1 MNDYIQ
7 LTNISKTFG
16 KQTVLQPL
24 TMGFEEGMIHGIIGR
39 NGSGKTVL
47 MKMILG
53 ILHPTTGTV
62 IVGDKRIGKDVDFPE
77 SAGAIIETI
86 EFIPYMSAYQN
97 LADIAAMRG
106 NLSKTQIKEVLE
118 MVGLGNVGGK
128 HVSKFSMGMRQRLAI
143 AQAVMESPKLL
154 ILDEPTAGLDP
165 KERVK
170 FRNLIS
176 SFAENKIVIL
186 STHIVTDVEYI
197 ADEIL
202 VIKGGALLKK
212 GAEST
217 IIQEISG
224 KVWECRVTRQ
234 EAERL
239 ENRFTV
245 CNSKTENGE
254 AVLRIVSDSKPCD
267 TAVSVSPCLED
278 LYLYYF
284 HGEV

>member
-1 MNDYIQ
+1 MSDYIQ

-53 ILHPTTGTV
+53 ILQPTTGTV

-118 MVGLGNVGGK
+118 MVGLGNVGEK

-154 ILDEPTAGLDP
+154 ILDEPMNGMDEKGVEEMRQLILARKAAGTT
-165 KERVK
+165 
-170 FRNLIS
+170 I
-176 SFAENKIVIL
+176 IL
-186 STHIVTDVEYI
+186 SSHNIEDI
-197 ADEIL
+197 RIL
-202 VIKGGALLKK
+202 CDQVY
-212 GAEST
+212 
-217 IIQEISG
+217 
-224 KVWECRVTRQ
+224 
-234 EAERL
+234 
-239 ENRFTV
+239 
-245 CNSKTENGE
+245 
-254 AVLRIVSDSKPCD
+254 RIDAGVVMRK
-267 TAVSVSPCLED
+267 
-278 LYLYYF
+278 
-284 HGEV
+284 

>member
-53 ILHPTTGTV
+53 ILQPTTGTV

-77 SAGAIIETI
+77 SVGAIIETI

-118 MVGLGNVGGK
+118 MVGLGNVGRK

-154 ILDEPTAGLDP
+154 ILDEPMNGMDEKGVEEMRRLILARKAAGTT
-165 KERVK
+165 
-170 FRNLIS
+170 I
-176 SFAENKIVIL
+176 IL
-186 STHIVTDVEYI
+186 SSHNIEDIRILCDQVYRIDAGVVMREVE
-197 ADEIL
+197 
-202 VIKGGALLKK
+202 
-212 GAEST
+212 
-217 IIQEISG
+217 
-224 KVWECRVTRQ
+224 
-234 EAERL
+234 
-239 ENRFTV
+239 
-245 CNSKTENGE
+245 
-254 AVLRIVSDSKPCD
+254 
-267 TAVSVSPCLED
+267 
-278 LYLYYF
+278 
-284 HGEV
+284 

>member
-62 IVGDKRIGKDVDFPE
+62 IVGDKRIGQDVDFPE

-154 ILDEPTAGLDP
+154 ILDEPMNGMDEKGVEEMRRLILARKAAGTT
-165 KERVK
+165 
-170 FRNLIS
+170 I
-176 SFAENKIVIL
+176 IL
-186 STHIVTDVEYI
+186 SSHNIEDIRILCDQVYRIDAGVVMREVE
-197 ADEIL
+197 
-202 VIKGGALLKK
+202 
-212 GAEST
+212 
-217 IIQEISG
+217 
-224 KVWECRVTRQ
+224 
-234 EAERL
+234 
-239 ENRFTV
+239 
-245 CNSKTENGE
+245 
-254 AVLRIVSDSKPCD
+254 
-267 TAVSVSPCLED
+267 
-278 LYLYYF
+278 
-284 HGEV
+284 

>member
-1 MNDYIQ
+1 MSDYIQ

-53 ILHPTTGTV
+53 ILQPTTGTV

-86 EFIPYMSAYQN
+86 EFISYMSAYQN

-118 MVGLGNVGGK
+118 MVGLGNVGRK

-154 ILDEPTAGLDP
+154 ILDEPMNGMDEKGVEEMRRLILARKAAGTT
-165 KERVK
+165 
-170 FRNLIS
+170 I
-176 SFAENKIVIL
+176 IL
-186 STHIVTDVEYI
+186 SSHNIEDI
-197 ADEIL
+197 RIL
-202 VIKGGALLKK
+202 CDQVY
-212 GAEST
+212 
-217 IIQEISG
+217 
-224 KVWECRVTRQ
+224 
-234 EAERL
+234 
-239 ENRFTV
+239 
-245 CNSKTENGE
+245 
-254 AVLRIVSDSKPCD
+254 RIDAGV
-267 TAVSVSPCLED
+267 VRR
-278 LYLYYF
+278 
-284 HGEV
+284 

>member
-1 MNDYIQ
+1 MSDYIQ

-53 ILHPTTGTV
+53 ILQPTTGTV

-118 MVGLGNVGGK
+118 MVGLGNVGRK

-154 ILDEPTAGLDP
+154 ILDEPMNGMDEKGVEEMRRLILARKAAGTT
-165 KERVK
+165 
-170 FRNLIS
+170 I
-176 SFAENKIVIL
+176 IL
-186 STHIVTDVEYI
+186 SSHNIEDIRISCDQVYRIDAGVVMR
-197 ADEIL
+197 EI
-202 VIKGGALLKK
+202 
-212 GAEST
+212 E
-217 IIQEISG
+217 
-224 KVWECRVTRQ
+224 
-234 EAERL
+234 
-239 ENRFTV
+239 
-245 CNSKTENGE
+245 
-254 AVLRIVSDSKPCD
+254 
-267 TAVSVSPCLED
+267 
-278 LYLYYF
+278 
-284 HGEV
+284 

>member
-53 ILHPTTGTV
+53 ILQPTTGTV

-118 MVGLGNVGGK
+118 MVGLGNVGRK

-154 ILDEPTAGLDP
+154 ILDESMNGMDEKGVEEMRRLILARKAAGTT
-165 KERVK
+165 
-170 FRNLIS
+170 I
-176 SFAENKIVIL
+176 IL
-186 STHIVTDVEYI
+186 SSHNIEDIRILCDQVYRIDAGVVMREVE
-197 ADEIL
+197 
-202 VIKGGALLKK
+202 
-212 GAEST
+212 
-217 IIQEISG
+217 
-224 KVWECRVTRQ
+224 
-234 EAERL
+234 
-239 ENRFTV
+239 
-245 CNSKTENGE
+245 
-254 AVLRIVSDSKPCD
+254 
-267 TAVSVSPCLED
+267 
-278 LYLYYF
+278 
-284 HGEV
+284 

>member
-1 MNDYIQ
+1 MSDYIQ

-53 ILHPTTGTV
+53 ILQPTTGTV

-97 LADIAAMRG
+97 LADIAAMHG
-106 NLSKTQIKEVLE
+106 NLSKTQLKEVLE
-118 MVGLGNVGGK
+118 MVGLGNVGRK

-154 ILDEPTAGLDP
+154 ILDEPMNGMDEKGVEEMRRLILARKAAGTT
-165 KERVK
+165 
-170 FRNLIS
+170 I
-176 SFAENKIVIL
+176 IL
-186 STHIVTDVEYI
+186 SSHNIEDIRILCDQVYRIDAGVVMREVE
-197 ADEIL
+197 
-202 VIKGGALLKK
+202 
-212 GAEST
+212 
-217 IIQEISG
+217 
-224 KVWECRVTRQ
+224 
-234 EAERL
+234 
-239 ENRFTV
+239 
-245 CNSKTENGE
+245 
-254 AVLRIVSDSKPCD
+254 
-267 TAVSVSPCLED
+267 
-278 LYLYYF
+278 
-284 HGEV
+284 

>member
-1 MNDYIQ
+1 MSDYIQ

-39 NGSGKTVL
+39 NGSGKTVF

-53 ILHPTTGTV
+53 ILQPTTGTV

-118 MVGLGNVGGK
+118 MVGLGNVGRK

-154 ILDEPTAGLDP
+154 ILDEPMNGMDEKGVEEMRRLILARKAAGTT
-165 KERVK
+165 
-170 FRNLIS
+170 I
-176 SFAENKIVIL
+176 IL
-186 STHIVTDVEYI
+186 SSHNIEDIRILCDQVYRIDAGVVMREVE
-197 ADEIL
+197 
-202 VIKGGALLKK
+202 
-212 GAEST
+212 
-217 IIQEISG
+217 
-224 KVWECRVTRQ
+224 
-234 EAERL
+234 
-239 ENRFTV
+239 
-245 CNSKTENGE
+245 
-254 AVLRIVSDSKPCD
+254 
-267 TAVSVSPCLED
+267 
-278 LYLYYF
+278 
-284 HGEV
+284 

>member
-1 MNDYIQ
+1 MSDYIQ

-53 ILHPTTGTV
+53 ILQPTTGTV

-118 MVGLGNVGGK
+118 MVGLGNVGRK

-154 ILDEPTAGLDP
+154 ILDELMNGMDEKGVEEMRRLILARKAAGTT
-165 KERVK
+165 
-170 FRNLIS
+170 I
-176 SFAENKIVIL
+176 IL
-186 STHIVTDVEYI
+186 SSHNIEDIRILCDQVYRIDAGVVMREVE
-197 ADEIL
+197 
-202 VIKGGALLKK
+202 
-212 GAEST
+212 
-217 IIQEISG
+217 
-224 KVWECRVTRQ
+224 
-234 EAERL
+234 
-239 ENRFTV
+239 
-245 CNSKTENGE
+245 
-254 AVLRIVSDSKPCD
+254 
-267 TAVSVSPCLED
+267 
-278 LYLYYF
+278 
-284 HGEV
+284 

>member
-1 MNDYIQ
+1 MSDYIQ

-53 ILHPTTGTV
+53 ILQPTTGTV

-118 MVGLGNVGGK
+118 MVGLGNVGRK

-154 ILDEPTAGLDP
+154 ILDEPMNGMDEKGLEEMRRLILARKAAGTT
-165 KERVK
+165 
-170 FRNLIS
+170 I
-176 SFAENKIVIL
+176 IL
-186 STHIVTDVEYI
+186 SSHNIEDIRILCDQVYRIDAGVVMREVE
-197 ADEIL
+197 
-202 VIKGGALLKK
+202 
-212 GAEST
+212 
-217 IIQEISG
+217 
-224 KVWECRVTRQ
+224 
-234 EAERL
+234 
-239 ENRFTV
+239 
-245 CNSKTENGE
+245 
-254 AVLRIVSDSKPCD
+254 
-267 TAVSVSPCLED
+267 
-278 LYLYYF
+278 
-284 HGEV
+284 

>member
-1 MNDYIQ
+1 MSDYIQ

-24 TMGFEEGMIHGIIGR
+24 TMGFEEEMIHGIIGR

-53 ILHPTTGTV
+53 ILQPTTGTV

-118 MVGLGNVGGK
+118 MVGLGNVGRK

-154 ILDEPTAGLDP
+154 ILDEPMNGMDEKGVEEMRRLILARKAAGTT
-165 KERVK
+165 
-170 FRNLIS
+170 I
-176 SFAENKIVIL
+176 IL
-186 STHIVTDVEYI
+186 SSHNIEDIRILCDQVYRIDAGVVMREVE
-197 ADEIL
+197 
-202 VIKGGALLKK
+202 
-212 GAEST
+212 
-217 IIQEISG
+217 
-224 KVWECRVTRQ
+224 
-234 EAERL
+234 
-239 ENRFTV
+239 
-245 CNSKTENGE
+245 
-254 AVLRIVSDSKPCD
+254 
-267 TAVSVSPCLED
+267 
-278 LYLYYF
+278 
-284 HGEV
+284 

>member
-53 ILHPTTGTV
+53 ILQPTTGTV

-118 MVGLGNVGGK
+118 MVGLGNVGRK

-143 AQAVMESPKLL
+143 AQAVMESPKIL
-154 ILDEPTAGLDP
+154 ILDEPMNGMDEKGVEEMRRLILARKAAGTT
-165 KERVK
+165 
-170 FRNLIS
+170 I
-176 SFAENKIVIL
+176 IL
-186 STHIVTDVEYI
+186 SSHNIEDIRILCDQVYRIDAGVVMREVE
-197 ADEIL
+197 
-202 VIKGGALLKK
+202 
-212 GAEST
+212 
-217 IIQEISG
+217 
-224 KVWECRVTRQ
+224 
-234 EAERL
+234 
-239 ENRFTV
+239 
-245 CNSKTENGE
+245 
-254 AVLRIVSDSKPCD
+254 
-267 TAVSVSPCLED
+267 
-278 LYLYYF
+278 
-284 HGEV
+284 

>member
-1 MNDYIQ
+1 MSDYIQ

-53 ILHPTTGTV
+53 ILQPTTGTV

-86 EFIPYMSAYQN
+86 EFITYMSAYQN

-118 MVGLGNVGGK
+118 MVGLGNVGRK

-154 ILDEPTAGLDP
+154 ILDEPMNGMDEKGVEEMRRLILARKAAGTT
-165 KERVK
+165 
-170 FRNLIS
+170 I
-176 SFAENKIVIL
+176 IL
-186 STHIVTDVEYI
+186 SSHNIEDI
-197 ADEIL
+197 RIL
-202 VIKGGALLKK
+202 CDQVY
-212 GAEST
+212 
-217 IIQEISG
+217 
-224 KVWECRVTRQ
+224 
-234 EAERL
+234 
-239 ENRFTV
+239 
-245 CNSKTENGE
+245 
-254 AVLRIVSDSKPCD
+254 RIDAGV
-267 TAVSVSPCLED
+267 VRR
-278 LYLYYF
+278 
-284 HGEV
+284 

>member
-53 ILHPTTGTV
+53 ILQPTTGTV

-77 SAGAIIETI
+77 IAGAIIETI

-118 MVGLGNVGGK
+118 MVGLGNVGRK

-154 ILDEPTAGLDP
+154 ILDEPMNGMDEKGVEEMRRLILARKAAGTT
-165 KERVK
+165 
-170 FRNLIS
+170 I
-176 SFAENKIVIL
+176 IL
-186 STHIVTDVEYI
+186 SSHNIEDIRILCDQVYRIDAGVVMREVE
-197 ADEIL
+197 
-202 VIKGGALLKK
+202 
-212 GAEST
+212 
-217 IIQEISG
+217 
-224 KVWECRVTRQ
+224 
-234 EAERL
+234 
-239 ENRFTV
+239 
-245 CNSKTENGE
+245 
-254 AVLRIVSDSKPCD
+254 
-267 TAVSVSPCLED
+267 
-278 LYLYYF
+278 
-284 HGEV
+284 

>member
-53 ILHPTTGTV
+53 ILQPTTGTV

-118 MVGLGNVGGK
+118 MVGLGNVGRK

-154 ILDEPTAGLDP
+154 ILDEPMNGMDEKGVEEMRRLILARKAAGTT
-165 KERVK
+165 
-170 FRNLIS
+170 I
-176 SFAENKIVIL
+176 IL
-186 STHIVTDVEYI
+186 SSHNIEDIRILGDQVYRIDAGVVMREVE
-197 ADEIL
+197 
-202 VIKGGALLKK
+202 
-212 GAEST
+212 
-217 IIQEISG
+217 
-224 KVWECRVTRQ
+224 
-234 EAERL
+234 
-239 ENRFTV
+239 
-245 CNSKTENGE
+245 
-254 AVLRIVSDSKPCD
+254 
-267 TAVSVSPCLED
+267 
-278 LYLYYF
+278 
-284 HGEV
+284 

>member
-1 MNDYIQ
+1 MSDYIQ

-53 ILHPTTGTV
+53 ILQPTTGTV

-118 MVGLGNVGGK
+118 MVGLGNVGRK

-143 AQAVMESPKLL
+143 AQAVMESPKIL
-154 ILDEPTAGLDP
+154 ILDEPMNGMDEKGVEEMRRLILARKAAGTT
-165 KERVK
+165 
-170 FRNLIS
+170 I
-176 SFAENKIVIL
+176 IL
-186 STHIVTDVEYI
+186 SSHNIEDIRILCDQVYRIDAGVVKREVE
-197 ADEIL
+197 
-202 VIKGGALLKK
+202 
-212 GAEST
+212 
-217 IIQEISG
+217 
-224 KVWECRVTRQ
+224 
-234 EAERL
+234 
-239 ENRFTV
+239 
-245 CNSKTENGE
+245 
-254 AVLRIVSDSKPCD
+254 
-267 TAVSVSPCLED
+267 
-278 LYLYYF
+278 
-284 HGEV
+284 

>member
-1 MNDYIQ
+1 MSDYIQ

-53 ILHPTTGTV
+53 ILQPTTGTV

-77 SAGAIIETI
+77 SAGAIVETI

-118 MVGLGNVGGK
+118 MVGLGNVGRK

-154 ILDEPTAGLDP
+154 ILDEPMNGMDEKGVEEMRRLILARKAAGTT
-165 KERVK
+165 
-170 FRNLIS
+170 I
-176 SFAENKIVIL
+176 IL
-186 STHIVTDVEYI
+186 SSHNIEDIRILCDQVYRIDAGVVMREVE
-197 ADEIL
+197 
-202 VIKGGALLKK
+202 
-212 GAEST
+212 
-217 IIQEISG
+217 
-224 KVWECRVTRQ
+224 
-234 EAERL
+234 
-239 ENRFTV
+239 
-245 CNSKTENGE
+245 
-254 AVLRIVSDSKPCD
+254 
-267 TAVSVSPCLED
+267 
-278 LYLYYF
+278 
-284 HGEV
+284 

>member
-1 MNDYIQ
+1 MSDYIQ

-24 TMGFEEGMIHGIIGR
+24 TRGFEEGMIHGIIGR

-53 ILHPTTGTV
+53 ILQPTTGTV

-118 MVGLGNVGGK
+118 MVGLGNVGRK

-154 ILDEPTAGLDP
+154 ILDEPMNGMDEKGVEEMRRLILARKAAGTT
-165 KERVK
+165 
-170 FRNLIS
+170 I
-176 SFAENKIVIL
+176 IL
-186 STHIVTDVEYI
+186 SSHNIEDIRILCDQVYRIDAGVVMREVE
-197 ADEIL
+197 
-202 VIKGGALLKK
+202 
-212 GAEST
+212 
-217 IIQEISG
+217 
-224 KVWECRVTRQ
+224 
-234 EAERL
+234 
-239 ENRFTV
+239 
-245 CNSKTENGE
+245 
-254 AVLRIVSDSKPCD
+254 
-267 TAVSVSPCLED
+267 
-278 LYLYYF
+278 
-284 HGEV
+284 

>member
-1 MNDYIQ
+1 MSDYIQ

-53 ILHPTTGTV
+53 ILQPTTGTV
-62 IVGDKRIGKDVDFPE
+62 IVGDKRIGKDVDFLE

-118 MVGLGNVGGK
+118 MVGLGNVGRK

-154 ILDEPTAGLDP
+154 ILDEPMNGMDEKGVEEMRQLILARKAAGTT
-165 KERVK
+165 
-170 FRNLIS
+170 I
-176 SFAENKIVIL
+176 IL
-186 STHIVTDVEYI
+186 SSHNIEDI
-197 ADEIL
+197 RIL
-202 VIKGGALLKK
+202 CDQVY
-212 GAEST
+212 
-217 IIQEISG
+217 
-224 KVWECRVTRQ
+224 
-234 EAERL
+234 
-239 ENRFTV
+239 
-245 CNSKTENGE
+245 
-254 AVLRIVSDSKPCD
+254 RIDAGVVMRK
-267 TAVSVSPCLED
+267 
-278 LYLYYF
+278 
-284 HGEV
+284 

>member
-53 ILHPTTGTV
+53 ILQPTTGTV

-118 MVGLGNVGGK
+118 MVGLGNVGRK

-154 ILDEPTAGLDP
+154 ILDEPINGMDEKGVEEMRRLILARKAAGTT
-165 KERVK
+165 
-170 FRNLIS
+170 I
-176 SFAENKIVIL
+176 IL
-186 STHIVTDVEYI
+186 SSHNIEDIRILCDQVYRIDAGVVMREVE
-197 ADEIL
+197 
-202 VIKGGALLKK
+202 
-212 GAEST
+212 
-217 IIQEISG
+217 
-224 KVWECRVTRQ
+224 
-234 EAERL
+234 
-239 ENRFTV
+239 
-245 CNSKTENGE
+245 
-254 AVLRIVSDSKPCD
+254 
-267 TAVSVSPCLED
+267 
-278 LYLYYF
+278 
-284 HGEV
+284 

>member
-1 MNDYIQ
+1 MSDYIQ

-53 ILHPTTGTV
+53 ILQPTTGTV

-97 LADIAAMRG
+97 LADIAAIRG

-118 MVGLGNVGGK
+118 MVGLGNVGRK

-154 ILDEPTAGLDP
+154 ILDEPMNGMDEKGVEEMRRLILARKAAGTT
-165 KERVK
+165 
-170 FRNLIS
+170 I
-176 SFAENKIVIL
+176 IL
-186 STHIVTDVEYI
+186 SSHNIEDIRILCDQVYRIDAGVVMREVE
-197 ADEIL
+197 
-202 VIKGGALLKK
+202 
-212 GAEST
+212 
-217 IIQEISG
+217 
-224 KVWECRVTRQ
+224 
-234 EAERL
+234 
-239 ENRFTV
+239 
-245 CNSKTENGE
+245 
-254 AVLRIVSDSKPCD
+254 
-267 TAVSVSPCLED
+267 
-278 LYLYYF
+278 
-284 HGEV
+284 

>member
-1 MNDYIQ
+1 MSDYIQ
-7 LTNISKTFG
+7 LTNISKTFE

-53 ILHPTTGTV
+53 ILQPTTGTV

-118 MVGLGNVGGK
+118 MVGLGNVGRK

-154 ILDEPTAGLDP
+154 ILDEPMNGMDEKGVEEMRRLILARKAAGTT
-165 KERVK
+165 
-170 FRNLIS
+170 I
-176 SFAENKIVIL
+176 IL
-186 STHIVTDVEYI
+186 SSHNIEDIRILCDQVYRIDAGVVMREVE
-197 ADEIL
+197 
-202 VIKGGALLKK
+202 
-212 GAEST
+212 
-217 IIQEISG
+217 
-224 KVWECRVTRQ
+224 
-234 EAERL
+234 
-239 ENRFTV
+239 
-245 CNSKTENGE
+245 
-254 AVLRIVSDSKPCD
+254 
-267 TAVSVSPCLED
+267 
-278 LYLYYF
+278 
-284 HGEV
+284 

>member
-1 MNDYIQ
+1 MSDYIQ

-53 ILHPTTGTV
+53 ILQPTTGTV

-97 LADIAAMRG
+97 LADIAAMRC

-118 MVGLGNVGGK
+118 MVGLGNVGRK

-154 ILDEPTAGLDP
+154 ILDEPMNGMDEKGVEEMRRLILARKAAGTT
-165 KERVK
+165 
-170 FRNLIS
+170 I
-176 SFAENKIVIL
+176 IL
-186 STHIVTDVEYI
+186 SSHNIEDIRILCDQVYRIDAGVVMREVE
-197 ADEIL
+197 
-202 VIKGGALLKK
+202 
-212 GAEST
+212 
-217 IIQEISG
+217 
-224 KVWECRVTRQ
+224 
-234 EAERL
+234 
-239 ENRFTV
+239 
-245 CNSKTENGE
+245 
-254 AVLRIVSDSKPCD
+254 
-267 TAVSVSPCLED
+267 
-278 LYLYYF
+278 
-284 HGEV
+284 

>member
-1 MNDYIQ
+1 MSDYIQ

-53 ILHPTTGTV
+53 ILQPTTGTV

-106 NLSKTQIKEVLE
+106 NLSKVQIKEVLE
-118 MVGLGNVGGK
+118 MVGLGNVGRK

-154 ILDEPTAGLDP
+154 ILDEPMNGMDEKGVEEMRRLILARKAAGTT
-165 KERVK
+165 
-170 FRNLIS
+170 I
-176 SFAENKIVIL
+176 IL
-186 STHIVTDVEYI
+186 SSHNIEDIRILCDQVYRIDAGVVMREVE
-197 ADEIL
+197 
-202 VIKGGALLKK
+202 
-212 GAEST
+212 
-217 IIQEISG
+217 
-224 KVWECRVTRQ
+224 
-234 EAERL
+234 
-239 ENRFTV
+239 
-245 CNSKTENGE
+245 
-254 AVLRIVSDSKPCD
+254 
-267 TAVSVSPCLED
+267 
-278 LYLYYF
+278 
-284 HGEV
+284 

>member
-1 MNDYIQ
+1 MSDYIQ

-53 ILHPTTGTV
+53 ILQPTTGTV

-154 ILDEPTAGLDP
+154 ILDEPMNGMDEKGVEEMRQLILARKAAGTT
-165 KERVK
+165 
-170 FRNLIS
+170 I
-176 SFAENKIVIL
+176 IL
-186 STHIVTDVEYI
+186 SSHNIEYI
-197 ADEIL
+197 RIL
-202 VIKGGALLKK
+202 CDQVY
-212 GAEST
+212 
-217 IIQEISG
+217 
-224 KVWECRVTRQ
+224 
-234 EAERL
+234 
-239 ENRFTV
+239 
-245 CNSKTENGE
+245 
-254 AVLRIVSDSKPCD
+254 RIDAGVVMRK
-267 TAVSVSPCLED
+267 
-278 LYLYYF
+278 
-284 HGEV
+284 

>member
-1 MNDYIQ
+1 MSDYIQ

-53 ILHPTTGTV
+53 ILQPTTGTV

-86 EFIPYMSAYQN
+86 EFIPYMSVYQN

-118 MVGLGNVGGK
+118 MVGLGNVGRK

-154 ILDEPTAGLDP
+154 ILDEPMNGMDEKGVEEMRRLILARKAAGTT
-165 KERVK
+165 
-170 FRNLIS
+170 I
-176 SFAENKIVIL
+176 IL
-186 STHIVTDVEYI
+186 SSHNIEDIRILCDQVYRIDAGVVMREVE
-197 ADEIL
+197 
-202 VIKGGALLKK
+202 
-212 GAEST
+212 
-217 IIQEISG
+217 
-224 KVWECRVTRQ
+224 
-234 EAERL
+234 
-239 ENRFTV
+239 
-245 CNSKTENGE
+245 
-254 AVLRIVSDSKPCD
+254 
-267 TAVSVSPCLED
+267 
-278 LYLYYF
+278 
-284 HGEV
+284 

>member
-1 MNDYIQ
+1 MSDYIQ

-53 ILHPTTGTV
+53 ILQPTTGTV

-86 EFIPYMSAYQN
+86 EFLPYMSAYQN

-118 MVGLGNVGGK
+118 MVGLGNVGRK

-154 ILDEPTAGLDP
+154 ILDEPMNGMDEKGVEEMRRLILARKAAGTT
-165 KERVK
+165 
-170 FRNLIS
+170 I
-176 SFAENKIVIL
+176 IL
-186 STHIVTDVEYI
+186 SSHNIEDI
-197 ADEIL
+197 RIL
-202 VIKGGALLKK
+202 CDQVY
-212 GAEST
+212 
-217 IIQEISG
+217 
-224 KVWECRVTRQ
+224 
-234 EAERL
+234 
-239 ENRFTV
+239 
-245 CNSKTENGE
+245 
-254 AVLRIVSDSKPCD
+254 RIDAGV
-267 TAVSVSPCLED
+267 VRR
-278 LYLYYF
+278 
-284 HGEV
+284 

>member
-1 MNDYIQ
+1 MSDYIQ

-53 ILHPTTGTV
+53 ILQPTTGTV

-118 MVGLGNVGGK
+118 MVGLGNVGRK

-143 AQAVMESPKLL
+143 AQAVMESPKIL
-154 ILDEPTAGLDP
+154 ILDEPMNGMDEKGVEEMRRLILARKAAGTT
-165 KERVK
+165 
-170 FRNLIS
+170 I
-176 SFAENKIVIL
+176 IL
-186 STHIVTDVEYI
+186 SSHNIEDI
-197 ADEIL
+197 RIL
-202 VIKGGALLKK
+202 CDQVYRID
-212 GAEST
+212 AELS
-217 IIQEISG
+217 
-224 KVWECRVTRQ
+224 
-234 EAERL
+234 
-239 ENRFTV
+239 
-245 CNSKTENGE
+245 
-254 AVLRIVSDSKPCD
+254 
-267 TAVSVSPCLED
+267 
-278 LYLYYF
+278 
-284 HGEV
+284 

>member
-1 MNDYIQ
+1 MSDYIQ

-53 ILHPTTGTV
+53 ILQPTTGTV

-118 MVGLGNVGGK
+118 MVGLGNVGRK

-143 AQAVMESPKLL
+143 AQAVMESLKLL
-154 ILDEPTAGLDP
+154 ILDEPMNGMDEKGVEEMRRLILARKAAGTT
-165 KERVK
+165 
-170 FRNLIS
+170 I
-176 SFAENKIVIL
+176 IL
-186 STHIVTDVEYI
+186 SSHNIEDI
-197 ADEIL
+197 RIL
-202 VIKGGALLKK
+202 CDQVY
-212 GAEST
+212 
-217 IIQEISG
+217 
-224 KVWECRVTRQ
+224 
-234 EAERL
+234 
-239 ENRFTV
+239 
-245 CNSKTENGE
+245 
-254 AVLRIVSDSKPCD
+254 RIDAGV
-267 TAVSVSPCLED
+267 VRR
-278 LYLYYF
+278 
-284 HGEV
+284 

>member
-1 MNDYIQ
+1 MSDYIQ

-53 ILHPTTGTV
+53 ILQPTTGTV

-118 MVGLGNVGGK
+118 MVGLGNVGRK

-154 ILDEPTAGLDP
+154 ILDEPMIGMDEKGVEEMRRLILARKAAGTT
-165 KERVK
+165 
-170 FRNLIS
+170 I
-176 SFAENKIVIL
+176 IL
-186 STHIVTDVEYI
+186 SSHNIEDIRILCDQVYRIDAGVVMREVE
-197 ADEIL
+197 
-202 VIKGGALLKK
+202 
-212 GAEST
+212 
-217 IIQEISG
+217 
-224 KVWECRVTRQ
+224 
-234 EAERL
+234 
-239 ENRFTV
+239 
-245 CNSKTENGE
+245 
-254 AVLRIVSDSKPCD
+254 
-267 TAVSVSPCLED
+267 
-278 LYLYYF
+278 
-284 HGEV
+284 

>member
-1 MNDYIQ
+1 MSDYIQ

-53 ILHPTTGTV
+53 ILQPTTGTV

-118 MVGLGNVGGK
+118 MVGLGNVGRK
-128 HVSKFSMGMRQRLAI
+128 HVSKFSMGMRHRLAI

-154 ILDEPTAGLDP
+154 ILDEPMNGMDERGVEEMRRLILARKAAGTT
-165 KERVK
+165 
-170 FRNLIS
+170 I
-176 SFAENKIVIL
+176 IL
-186 STHIVTDVEYI
+186 SSHNIEDIRILCDQVYRIDAGVVMREVE
-197 ADEIL
+197 
-202 VIKGGALLKK
+202 
-212 GAEST
+212 
-217 IIQEISG
+217 
-224 KVWECRVTRQ
+224 
-234 EAERL
+234 
-239 ENRFTV
+239 
-245 CNSKTENGE
+245 
-254 AVLRIVSDSKPCD
+254 
-267 TAVSVSPCLED
+267 
-278 LYLYYF
+278 
-284 HGEV
+284 

>member
-1 MNDYIQ
+1 MSDYIQ

-53 ILHPTTGTV
+53 ILQPTTGTV

-118 MVGLGNVGGK
+118 MVGLGYVGGK

-154 ILDEPTAGLDP
+154 ILDEPMNGMDEKGVEEMRQLILARKAAGTT
-165 KERVK
+165 
-170 FRNLIS
+170 I
-176 SFAENKIVIL
+176 IL
-186 STHIVTDVEYI
+186 SSHNIEDI
-197 ADEIL
+197 RIL
-202 VIKGGALLKK
+202 CDQVY
-212 GAEST
+212 
-217 IIQEISG
+217 
-224 KVWECRVTRQ
+224 
-234 EAERL
+234 
-239 ENRFTV
+239 
-245 CNSKTENGE
+245 
-254 AVLRIVSDSKPCD
+254 RIDAGVVMRK
-267 TAVSVSPCLED
+267 
-278 LYLYYF
+278 
-284 HGEV
+284 

>member
-1 MNDYIQ
+1 MTCMSDYIQ

-53 ILHPTTGTV
+53 ILQPTTGTV

-106 NLSKTQIKEVLE
+106 NLSKTQIKEVLD
-118 MVGLGNVGGK
+118 MVGLGNVGRK

-154 ILDEPTAGLDP
+154 ILDEPMNGMDEKGVEEMRRLILARKAAGTT
-165 KERVK
+165 
-170 FRNLIS
+170 I
-176 SFAENKIVIL
+176 IL
-186 STHIVTDVEYI
+186 SSHNIEDIRILCDQVYRIDAGVVMREVE
-197 ADEIL
+197 
-202 VIKGGALLKK
+202 
-212 GAEST
+212 
-217 IIQEISG
+217 
-224 KVWECRVTRQ
+224 
-234 EAERL
+234 
-239 ENRFTV
+239 
-245 CNSKTENGE
+245 
-254 AVLRIVSDSKPCD
+254 
-267 TAVSVSPCLED
+267 
-278 LYLYYF
+278 
-284 HGEV
+284 

>member
-1 MNDYIQ
+1 MSDYIQ

-53 ILHPTTGTV
+53 ILQPTTGTV

-154 ILDEPTAGLDP
+154 ILDEPMNGMDEKGVEEMRRLILARKAAGTT
-165 KERVK
+165 
-170 FRNLIS
+170 I
-176 SFAENKIVIL
+176 IL
-186 STHIVTDVEYI
+186 SSHNIEDIRILRDQVYRIDAGVVMREVE
-197 ADEIL
+197 
-202 VIKGGALLKK
+202 
-212 GAEST
+212 
-217 IIQEISG
+217 
-224 KVWECRVTRQ
+224 
-234 EAERL
+234 
-239 ENRFTV
+239 
-245 CNSKTENGE
+245 
-254 AVLRIVSDSKPCD
+254 
-267 TAVSVSPCLED
+267 
-278 LYLYYF
+278 
-284 HGEV
+284 

>member
-1 MNDYIQ
+1 MSDYIQ

-53 ILHPTTGTV
+53 ILQPATGTV

-118 MVGLGNVGGK
+118 MVGLGNVGRK

-154 ILDEPTAGLDP
+154 ILDEPMNGMDEKGVEEMRRLILARKAAGTT
-165 KERVK
+165 
-170 FRNLIS
+170 I
-176 SFAENKIVIL
+176 IL
-186 STHIVTDVEYI
+186 SSHNIEDIRILCDQVYRIDAGVVMREVE
-197 ADEIL
+197 
-202 VIKGGALLKK
+202 
-212 GAEST
+212 
-217 IIQEISG
+217 
-224 KVWECRVTRQ
+224 
-234 EAERL
+234 
-239 ENRFTV
+239 
-245 CNSKTENGE
+245 
-254 AVLRIVSDSKPCD
+254 
-267 TAVSVSPCLED
+267 
-278 LYLYYF
+278 
-284 HGEV
+284 

>member
-53 ILHPTTGTV
+53 ILQPTTGTV

-97 LADIAAMRG
+97 LADIAAMHG

-118 MVGLGNVGGK
+118 MVGLGNVGRK

-143 AQAVMESPKLL
+143 AQAVMESPKIL
-154 ILDEPTAGLDP
+154 ILDEPMNGMDEKGVEEMRRLILARKAAGTT
-165 KERVK
+165 
-170 FRNLIS
+170 I
-176 SFAENKIVIL
+176 IL
-186 STHIVTDVEYI
+186 SSHNIEDIRILCDQVYRIDAGVVMREVE
-197 ADEIL
+197 
-202 VIKGGALLKK
+202 
-212 GAEST
+212 
-217 IIQEISG
+217 
-224 KVWECRVTRQ
+224 
-234 EAERL
+234 
-239 ENRFTV
+239 
-245 CNSKTENGE
+245 
-254 AVLRIVSDSKPCD
+254 
-267 TAVSVSPCLED
+267 
-278 LYLYYF
+278 
-284 HGEV
+284 

>member
-53 ILHPTTGTV
+53 ILQPTTGTV

-118 MVGLGNVGGK
+118 MVGLGNVGRK

-154 ILDEPTAGLDP
+154 ILDEPMNGMDEKGVEEMRQLILARKAAGTT
-165 KERVK
+165 
-170 FRNLIS
+170 I
-176 SFAENKIVIL
+176 IL
-186 STHIVTDVEYI
+186 SSQDRRY
-197 ADEIL
+197 
-202 VIKGGALLKK
+202 
-212 GAEST
+212 
-217 IIQEISG
+217 
-224 KVWECRVTRQ
+224 
-234 EAERL
+234 
-239 ENRFTV
+239 
-245 CNSKTENGE
+245 
-254 AVLRIVSDSKPCD
+254 P
-267 TAVSVSPCLED
+267 
-278 LYLYYF
+278 YLM
-284 HGEV
+284 

>member
-1 MNDYIQ
+1 MSDYIQ

-53 ILHPTTGTV
+53 ILQPTTGTV

-106 NLSKTQIKEVLE
+106 NLSKVQIKEVLE
-118 MVGLGNVGGK
+118 MVGLGNVGRK

-143 AQAVMESPKLL
+143 AQAVMESPKIL
-154 ILDEPTAGLDP
+154 ILDEPMNGMDEKGVEEMRRLILARKAAGTT
-165 KERVK
+165 
-170 FRNLIS
+170 I
-176 SFAENKIVIL
+176 IL
-186 STHIVTDVEYI
+186 SSHNIEDIRILCDQVYRIDAGVVMREVE
-197 ADEIL
+197 
-202 VIKGGALLKK
+202 
-212 GAEST
+212 
-217 IIQEISG
+217 
-224 KVWECRVTRQ
+224 
-234 EAERL
+234 
-239 ENRFTV
+239 
-245 CNSKTENGE
+245 
-254 AVLRIVSDSKPCD
+254 
-267 TAVSVSPCLED
+267 
-278 LYLYYF
+278 
-284 HGEV
+284 